1 MVVCKALKKED
12 RAKEIRKQTERYKR
26 SMLKLN
32 LFFKDFPEDA
42 TDEELRAHF
51 ERFSEVNN
59 IKVVR
64 NQQQPANAGSA
75 TAAAPGYGSGGYGF
89 VSFKTAEGAQKAK
102 IEASNFMLKGK
113 ALSIC

>member
-1 MVVCKALKKED
+1 MRTAEGESRGFGFVCYHNPEHASKALVELNGKDGMIVCRALKKDE

-32 LFFKDFPEDA
+32 LFFKDFPDDS

-64 NQQQPANAGSA
+64 N
-75 TAAAPGYGSGGYGF
+75 
-89 VSFKTAEGAQKAK
+89 
-102 IEASNFMLKGK
+102 
-113 ALSIC
+113 